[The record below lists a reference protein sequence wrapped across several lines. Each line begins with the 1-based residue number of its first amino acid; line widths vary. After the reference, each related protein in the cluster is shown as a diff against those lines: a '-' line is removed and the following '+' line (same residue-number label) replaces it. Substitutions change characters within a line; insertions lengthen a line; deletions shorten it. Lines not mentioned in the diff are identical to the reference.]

1 MEQTVSPSEGG
12 VAIAEPESS
21 DTVGQAPVQT
31 APIHQSENGPRLVK
45 KKKKRKKA
53 PLIIGGSV
61 FLVLV
66 ILIWWAIAKTGEA
79 PEGQVMDE
87 TIQRGSITS
96 VIKGSGMTTAKSSEA
111 ITVGTSGTVVDVFVT
126 EGQFVTAGTQLYIID
141 SPAAEDAVKNAQQDV
156 DGYQKQLKL
165 LNEARQ
171 NLTVRAEFTGKLLEV
186 SDEVKV
192 GETISSGTGLTRLVD
207 DSKMK
212 LTQYYSYAYEGS
224 VKVGQTAQISVPG
237 VMQQLSGTVIEILK
251 TERISPEGS
260 RLFRVDFTVPN
271 PGTLTEGLEA
281 SAVLTTGGETIS
293 PYELGKLEYNR
304 SMEVKAKV
312 SGEVL
317 TNNMYDYKKVSA
329 GDTLL
334 RIDGEDTE
342 SEAFTLQDN
351 LRQAQKKLEEAQKNL
366 NNLRAT
372 APIDGTV
379 VGLAITPGQE
389 VAASTAVISIV
400 DATVILVEAGVDER
414 NIQYLTVGMQ
424 VDLNQ
429 WGNQTV
435 GIVEKVG
442 LNGKFENGMT
452 TFPVTITVDNAA
464 GMLMS
469 GSSIEY
475 SVNASQS
482 DDCLM
487 VPKQCVKS
495 IADPETG
502 ESISVVFVKA
512 DTRPENAIEA
522 DGTSLGV
529 PEEGYFAVPVVTGIS
544 DTSNV
549 ELLEGPEE
557 GTAVFAQKMVQSPM
571 Y

>member
-1 MEQTVSPSEGG
+1 MEQTVPPQEGG
-12 VAIAEPESS
+12 VAVAEPEAPERE
-21 DTVGQAPVQT
+21 VPLEQAVPVRQPGD
-31 APIHQSENGPRLVK
+31 APRLVK

-53 PLIIGGSV
+53 PIIIGSSV
-61 FLVLV
+61 LVLL
-66 ILIWWAIAKTGEA
+66 IALIWWAIAKTGQA
-79 PEGQVMDE
+79 PTGEVMDE

-96 VIKGSGMTTAKSSEA
+96 VIKGSGMTTTRNSEA
-111 ITVGTSGTVVDVFVT
+111 ISVGTSGTVVDVFVS
-126 EGQFVTAGTQLYIID
+126 EGEFVSAGTPLYIID
-141 SPAAEDAVKNAQQDV
+141 SPTAEDTVKTAQKDV
-156 DGYQKQLKL
+156 DGYRKQLKL

-171 NLTVRAEFTGKLLEV
+171 NLTVRAEFTGKLMEV

-192 GETISSGTGLTRLVD
+192 GETIGSGTGLTRLVD

-224 VKVGQTAQISVPG
+224 VSVGQTAQISVPG
-237 VMQQLSGTVIEILK
+237 VMQQISGTVSEILK

-260 RLFRVDFTVPN
+260 KLFRVDFTVSN

-281 SAVLTTGGETIS
+281 SAVLTAGGESIS

-304 SMEVKAKV
+304 SMEVKTKV
-312 SGEVL
+312 SGEILV
-317 TNNMYDYKKVSA
+317 NNLYDYKKVSA
-329 GDTLL
+329 GDILL
-334 RIDGEDTE
+334 RISGEDTE
-342 SEAFTLQDN
+342 SEAFTLEEN
-351 LRQAQKKLEEAQKNL
+351 LRSAEKKLEEAQKNL

-379 VGLAITPGQE
+379 VGLAISPGQE

-400 DATVILVEAGVDER
+400 DTTVILVEAGVDER
-414 NIQYLTVGMQ
+414 NISYLTVGMP
-424 VDLNQ
+424 VNLNQ
-429 WGNQTV
+429 WGNETV
-435 GIVEKVG
+435 GIVEKVS

-452 TFPVTITVDNAA
+452 TFPVTIAVDNAD

-475 SVNASQS
+475 SVDASQS

-502 ESISVVFVKA
+502 ESISVVFVKT
-512 DTRPENAIEA
+512 DVRPENAIEA
-522 DGTSLGV
+522 DGASLGV
-529 PEEGYFAVPVVTGIS
+529 PETGYFAIPVVTGIS
-544 DTSNV
+544 DTYNV

-557 GTAVFAQKMVQSPM
+557 GTMVFAQKMAQTPG
-571 Y
+571 YY